1 MAKLLEPLARRRYTC
16 LCTLMGGV
24 NTSKTSI
31 KKIAVPSKMKELV
44 TRAVLFLVTTTSIF
58 RHFQLPFA
66 TRQFSAI
73 TIPHTRL
80 LP

>member
-1 MAKLLEPLARRRYTC
+1 M
-16 LCTLMGGV
+16 
-24 NTSKTSI
+24 
-31 KKIAVPSKMKELV
+31 KKIAVLRKMKELV
-44 TRAVLFLVTTTSIF
+44 TCAVLFLVTTTSIF